1 MTIKHLKSVLFVL
14 TFVTACIYE
23 GNSQVDYDKYPKASN
38 SYFIKDVYAYTNGEM
53 STSMTNIVIKDGF
66 ISEIGPRVKQ
76 PKGAIPLEL
85 DSMYV
90 YPAFIDVLSHPLKSE
105 EKKDRDDVKFPGLP
119 SDLIAGI
126 TPDQSMTVKL
136 KSEKVSLGKMR
147 ENGFGIS
154 QLAFDHGM
162 LPGSTSIVLL
172 ADATDA
178 RGLTET
184 TNQVLQFKGAGG
196 VYPNTIIGVMAKFRD
211 LYRNAEAY
219 DSNQKAYSQSAT
231 GVSLPTSSQAIA
243 ALVPLTQGKE
253 TLYIRTKKK
262 LNNYRAIQLKEELGF
277 NAVLIDPVD
286 ITGIEQDLKDSRL
299 PIVFSTTMAKEVKS
313 PERVKDS
320 TYSQLDLETLELK
333 EKAFDAYMSRV
344 NQVNRAIDLEIPVAF
359 ASLEKSGSDIKESM
373 ALMVENGMLE
383 SDAINA
389 LTMSPAKILG
399 IEKLAGSIAKQKV
412 ASLMITDK
420 PYFEEKSNI
429 RTMIVG
435 TEVHEY
441 EAKAKDKKEGS
452 SDIDP
457 VGKWSFTLE
466 TPGGDDT
473 GKIIIE
479 PAGDQYTVTIYQDSD
494 SDDQK
499 VINDVD
505 LEGSNMEFGFSVTEG
520 SMSVNVEV
528 TLEFLGENEL
538 EGNVKYGDFGTFPL
552 MGDKTSA
559 PE

>member
-1 MTIKHLKSVLFVL
+1 MFVSRFGLKVYEIFRVICDSYTCAMTIKHLKSVLFVGICFIA
-14 TFVTACIYE
+14 TIYE
-23 GNSQVDYDKYPKASN
+23 SSSQVDYDKYPKASS
-38 SYFIKDVYAYTNGEM
+38 SYFIQDVYAYTNGKM
-53 STSMTNIVIKDGF
+53 STSMTNIIIKNGF
-66 ISEIGPRVKQ
+66 ISDIGPRVKQ
-76 PKGAIPLEL
+76 PAGAIPLKL

-105 EKKDRDDVKFPGLP
+105 EKKDRDDVRFPGLP
-119 SDLIAGI
+119 PDLIAGI
-126 TPDQSMTVKL
+126 TPGQSMAVKL
-136 KSEKVSLGKMR
+136 QTEKVSLGKIR

-172 ADATDA
+172 ADEADA

-219 DSNQKAYSQSAT
+219 NSNQKAYSQSAT
-231 GVSLPTSSQAIA
+231 GVAMPTSSQAIS

-299 PIVFSTTMAKEVKS
+299 PIVFSMTKAKEVKS

-320 TYSQLDLETLELK
+320 TYSQFDLETLELK
-333 EKAFDAYMSRV
+333 EKAYNSYMARV
-344 NQVNRAIDLEIPVAF
+344 NQVNRAMALDIPVAF
-359 ASLEKSGSDIKESM
+359 ASLEKSGSDIKETM
-373 ALMVENGMLE
+373 ALMVENGMSE
-383 SDAINA
+383 DDAINA

-399 IEKLAGSIAKQKV
+399 IENLAGSIAKQKV

-429 RTMIVG
+429 RTM
-435 TEVHEY
+435 
-441 EAKAKDKKEGS
+441 KM
-452 SDIDP
+452 
-457 VGKWSFTLE
+457 
-466 TPGGDDT
+466 
-473 GKIIIE
+473 
-479 PAGDQYTVTIYQDSD
+479 
-494 SDDQK
+494 
-499 VINDVD
+499 VIH
-505 LEGSNMEFGFSVTEG
+505 T
-520 SMSVNVEV
+520 
-528 TLEFLGENEL
+528 
-538 EGNVKYGDFGTFPL
+538 
-552 MGDKTSA
+552 
-559 PE
+559 